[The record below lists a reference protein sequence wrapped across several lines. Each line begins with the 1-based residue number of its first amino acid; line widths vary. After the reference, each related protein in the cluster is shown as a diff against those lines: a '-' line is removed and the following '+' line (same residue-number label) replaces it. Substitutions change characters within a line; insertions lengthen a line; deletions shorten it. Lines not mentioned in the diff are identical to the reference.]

1 MLTLL
6 LLRHAKSS
14 WDDPSRADHDRPLN
28 GRGRKA
34 AKKMGQ
40 LLASRSLLPSVILAS
55 SARRVEETVAL
66 LKKSSGYDGPVQV
79 HRRLYLAEPDAYVE
93 CLNELGDSS
102 SPVMCVGHNPGL
114 EELVARH
121 TSRHER
127 LPTAALVELG
137 FAIADW
143 RQLDASTPATL
154 VNLWRVK
161 EL

>member
-6 LLRHAKSS
+6 ILRHAKSA
-14 WDDPSRADHDRPLN
+14 WDDPALADHDRPLN

-34 AKKMGQ
+34 AKKVGE

-55 SARRVEETVAL
+55 SARRVEETISL
-66 LKKSSGYDGPVQV
+66 LKETSGYAGPVQV
-79 HRRLYLAEPDAYVE
+79 YRRLYLAEPETYVE

-114 EELVARH
+114 EELVALH

-127 LPTAALVELG
+127 LPTAALAELR
-137 FAIADW
+137 FAIDDW
-143 RQLDASTPATL
+143 GELSASTPATL
-154 VNLWRVK
+154 ANLWRVK